1 MAVDRMSI
9 SLEAAL
15 GGAVREAAGR
25 ADQSLSSWLAEAAV
39 AKLRSESLRDLV
51 DAWEGEQGELTVEE
65 IAHAQAELGLSN

>member
-39 AKLRSESLRDLV
+39 AKLRSESLRDLL
-51 DAWEGEQGELTVEE
+51 DTWEGEQGELTAEE
-65 IAHAQAELGLSN
+65 IARAQAELGLSN